1 MKILALFIKVV
12 WKKKLKTHAIK
23 KCLKITNFNSFPA
36 KKGFIVLP
44 D

>member
-1 MKILALFIKVV
+1 MKIFALFIKVV

-23 KCLKITNFNSFPA
+23 KCLKITNFNSFPE
-36 KKGFIVLP
+36 KKGFIVP